1 MMTVNFS
8 NGAGAFNKMMDS
20 VKTASY
26 SVPQNSVKNEASDGK
41 IASVR
46 IRDVKKERTS
56 SRGLIGISIGATVF
70 AAIAGVFV
78 ITKGVSGGFYR
89 KIAAFSDELKKKAY
103 DLSVNVPT
111 PSMWQ
116 KVKLVGAKIMQPVLD
131 SFQSISNINV
141 LKDGGVMLIAKWL
154 KLTPVVDRINNLF
167 KGIVLK
173 TQKNA
178 YNDAEYSAIKFVNS
192 IEKMGRASN
201 NSELVNLASEIR
213 REYTKYFSTGAHY
226 ERSERF
232 WESIKLL
239 HGRVWNTLLQT
250 RKNKNIKQYK
260 SYITLEQTAPKRDKV
275 LKELLQAK
283 KYITNGIDDNY
294 RALKDELKHIKI
306 NIKTKDEKAV
316 EFVQKLTKE
325 FEIYKKLN
333 GTNEAAERAEVT
345 VRVQKTIKEMLSCHK
360 DKDNYAEI
368 KSAADKI
375 QKILDPEYS
384 KKGKAQEIITIV
396 KNQFG
401 KKSQEYLTA
410 TSQLEKFGK
419 NINKAIETEMNAY
432 EKMAELRVG
441 SAPTDILGIL
451 FPVALGMGLVINAKT
466 KDEKMSK
473 TLTQGIPILGGIAT
487 AYYGTTRMFTG
498 PKNMAM
504 GLATAY
510 ILNVIGTQVDN
521 FYKSYREKQSLFKS
535 TLESLRAYQ
544 EKDKKSAA
552 AQNQQIS

>member
-20 VKTASY
+20 VKPASY

-46 IRDVKKERTS
+46 IRDVKKERSS

-201 NSELVNLASEIR
+201 NSELVSLAAEIR
-213 REYTKYFSTGAHY
+213 REYTKYFSTAAHY
-226 ERSERF
+226 RRSENF

-345 VRVQKTIKEMLSCHK
+345 ARVQKTIKEMLSCHK